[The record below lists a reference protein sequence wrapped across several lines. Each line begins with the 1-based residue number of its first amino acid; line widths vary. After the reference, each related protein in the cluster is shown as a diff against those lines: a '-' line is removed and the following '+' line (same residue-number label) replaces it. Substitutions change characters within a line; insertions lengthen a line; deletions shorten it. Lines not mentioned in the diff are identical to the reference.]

1 MTKKGGK
8 RNDGEDGEHD
18 AGTITD
24 KWDSIEYGGTT
35 YSVRWDEYSWDVEG
49 YGNADLEE
57 S

>member
-1 MTKKGGK
+1 MEIGT
-8 RNDGEDGEHD
+8 RVRDTDGEHD